1 MRERG
6 VARGGHGGRRGQD
19 GQGQEAW
26 DPSVLKSHGG
36 KMHGIGPAHAHSIEG
51 ALLLEKLQ
59 ELKGVDV
66 CLAGQS
72 QGRED

>member
-1 MRERG
+1 M
-6 VARGGHGGRRGQD
+6 
-19 GQGQEAW
+19 
-26 DPSVLKSHGG
+26 KSRGG